1 MNTYNLLE
9 NIIFNET
16 QPHAEPLQVEKHG
29 RVLRFALE
37 PQQEV
42 KRHNAPHSPVNIV
55 VLKGQGMFAGGDG
68 VEHLLGPNQLLV
80 IAPGEMH
87 HIRSLD
93 EDLVFLVI
101 LHGVLPH

>member
-16 QPHAEPLQVEKHG
+16 QPHAEPLQVDKHG

-42 KRHNAPHSPVNIV
+42 KRHNAPH
-55 VLKGQGMFAGGDG
+55 
-68 VEHLLGPNQLLV
+68 
-80 IAPGEMH
+80 
-87 HIRSLD
+87 
-93 EDLVFLVI
+93 
-101 LHGVLPH
+101 